1 MEEDM
6 EVIIG
11 GAGIPHDQ
19 ASFQAILAES
29 DGVCQIEVVIPLA
42 VGQDA
47 I

>member
-1 MEEDM
+1 MEENM
-6 EVIIG
+6 KVVIG

-19 ASFQAILAES
+19 AGFQAILAES